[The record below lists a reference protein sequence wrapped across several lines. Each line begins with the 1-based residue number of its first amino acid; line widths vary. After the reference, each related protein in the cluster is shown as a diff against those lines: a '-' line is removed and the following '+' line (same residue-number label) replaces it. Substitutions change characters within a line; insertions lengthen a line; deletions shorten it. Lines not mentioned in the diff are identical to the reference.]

1 MAQSPPTRTMTEPA
15 GLHDENHFMPLI
27 KQRALASA
35 LFSAVMASVAFCASA
50 QAAQV
55 VVINANVPGV
65 GFNETTAAAP
75 VGGNTG
81 TTIGQQR
88 LIAFQYAAD
97 VWGQRV
103 ASSVPIR
110 VNAQFSSLSCNVN
123 SAILGSA
130 GPNTVFNNFSG
141 APRANT
147 YYVAAL
153 ANAITGADQDPAGA
167 DIDAEFNKDIG
178 GPSCLAGTGWYLGLD
193 GKNPL
198 GTIDFVS
205 VLIHEMGHGLG
216 FLSLT
221 DDSTGTKFGGID
233 DAYMVNLEGH
243 GVSPADWPSMSN
255 AQRQASAISVSN
267 LHWTGANVQA
277 AANYLT
283 AGVVGTHVRMYAPN
297 PLELGSS
304 VSHWDT
310 VATPNQVMEPS
321 YTQALHTPTFER
333 ALFRDLGWKMNQPR
347 LDFDGEAKS
356 GILWRN
362 NTTGDTVVSLM
373 NGPNLTAAPAIKS
386 STFVVNLPAPWT
398 VASSGDFNGDGL
410 ADILWQ
416 NSTTGDVVASLM
428 KGASIS
434 ASNYLVTLGSPWT
447 IAGSGDF
454 NGDGRADILWRNST
468 TGDMVISFTTGTP
481 TAVSVSAS
489 TFVVRLA
496 APWTVAGIGD
506 FNGDGKADIL
516 WYNTATGATVV
527 SLLNGASIISSTLVT
542 TLGAPWSVA
551 GVGDFDNDG
560 RADILWRN
568 STTGGVVISKVTS
581 PGNVPTIASSVFA
594 GNAPTT
600 WTVAEVGHFGADGK
614 AGILWRDGSGNA
626 AISLTAG
633 STITSSTYV
642 ATLTPVWSVVGANGQ

>member
-1 MAQSPPTRTMTEPA
+1 
-15 GLHDENHFMPLI
+15 MPSSKL
-27 KQRALASA
+27 RALAPVVGAA
-35 LFSAVMASVAFCASA
+35 LFGVVSISMTAE
-50 QAAQV
+50 AAQV
-55 VVINANVPGV
+55 LVINGNAAGV
-65 GFNETTAAAP
+65 GFNETTPAAP
-75 VGGNTG
+75 IGGNTG

-97 VWGQRV
+97 IWGQRL
-103 ASSVPIR
+103 ASAVPIR
-110 VNAQFSSLSCNVN
+110 VHAQFSSLSCNVN

-130 GPNTVFNNFSG
+130 GPNTAHFNFSG
-141 APRANT
+141 APRSNT

-153 ANAITGADQDPAGA
+153 ANAITGADQDAVND
-167 DIDAEFNKDIG
+167 DIDADFNKDIG
-178 GPSCLAGTGWYLGLD
+178 GPTCLAGTSWYLGLD
-193 GKNPL
+193 GKNPA

-205 VLIHEMGHGLG
+205 VLIHEMGHGVG

-221 DDSTGTKFGGID
+221 DDSTGAKFNSRD
-233 DAYMVNLEGH
+233 DAYMVNLEAH
-243 GVSPADWPSMSN
+243 GGSPSDWPSMSN
-255 AQRQASAISVSN
+255 AQRQASAISNGS

-283 AGVVGTHVRMYAPN
+283 AGTSGTHVRMYAPN

-321 YTQALHTPTFER
+321 YTTALHMPTMER
-333 ALFRDLGWKMNQPR
+333 ALFRDLGWKINQPR

-362 NTTGDTVVSLM
+362 TGTGDTVISLL

-398 VASSGDFNGDGL
+398 VASSGDFNGDGK

-416 NSTTGDVVASLM
+416 NSTTGDVVTSLM
-428 KGASIS
+428 NGASIS
-434 ASNYLVTLGSPWT
+434 VSNYLVTLGSPWT

-454 NGDGRADILWRNST
+454 NGDGRADILWRNSS
-468 TGDMVISFTTGTP
+468 TGDTVISFTAGTP
-481 TAVSVSAS
+481 TAVNVSAS

-496 APWTVAGIGD
+496 SPWTVAGIGD

-516 WYNTATGATVV
+516 WYNTTTGATVI
-527 SLLNGASIISSTLVT
+527 SLMNGASIVSSTLVT
-542 TLGAPWSVA
+542 TLGSPWSVA

-568 STTGGVVISKVTS
+568 STTGGVVISKVTAPS
-581 PGNVPTIASSVFA
+581 NVPTISSSIFA

-626 AISLTAG
+626 AISLTNG